1 MINTNIQHQSLKEI
15 VTADFQAAAVFE
27 KYSLDFCCRGGK
39 TIEEACAE
47 KGIDPFTIITE
58 LSAALPALMPSPAV
72 EPEWAPDTLIE
83 HIVARH
89 HAYVLKMVP
98 VLFAHTHKVASVH
111 GANHPETA
119 EIARH
124 FELVAQELL
133 LHMKKEEQLLFPYVL
148 DLHRAAAASIP
159 LPAVSFGSVQNP
171 IRMMEAEHLHA
182 GDEMYAIRHLSG
194 NYTPPDDAC
203 TTFRIT
209 YQELQ
214 DFERDLHRH
223 IHLENNILF
232 PMAVRLEQEL
242 QSTPQTA
249 EAV

>member
-1 MINTNIQHQSLKEI
+1 MINANIQYQTLKEI

-47 KGIDPFTIITE
+47 KGLDPFTIITE
-58 LSAALPALMPSPAV
+58 LSAALPAQMPLPAD
-72 EPEWAPDTLIE
+72 EPAWQPDTLVE
-83 HIVARH
+83 HIIARH
-89 HAYVLKMVP
+89 HAYVQKMVP
-98 VLFAHTHKVASVH
+98 VLFAHTQKVASVH
-111 GANHPETA
+111 GTNHPEVI

-133 LHMKKEEQLLFPYVL
+133 LHMRKEEQLLFPYVI
-148 DLHRAAAASIP
+148 DLHRAETAAIP
-159 LPAVSFGSVQNP
+159 LPAAAFGSVQNP
-171 IRMMEAEHLHA
+171 ICMMETEHQHA
-182 GDEMYAIRHLSG
+182 GDELYAIRHLSS
-194 NYTPPDDAC
+194 NYTPPEDAC
-203 TTFRIT
+203 TTYRIT
-209 YQELQ
+209 FQELQ

-232 PMAVRLEQEL
+232 PMAVRMEQEL
-242 QSTPQTA
+242 QKTTLTE